1 VTLNV
6 KIEPVSGSF
15 EQSAKQLRDM
25 QAKAIPAAANMAA
38 SMLRAG
44 YVESIMHGG
53 KFGSR
58 WSDGLHVDVDHQVM
72 RSTITTRHDIPYA
85 GIFETGGTIKGNP
98 FLWIPLSGTDA
109 EGIPAKDYPGGVFS
123 ARKQGSG
130 RPLLFAISDKKPRYF
145 GIESVT
151 IPAKWNLRGVQAS
164 VMANFREFYDAAFKA
179 A

>member
-1 VTLNV
+1 
-6 KIEPVSGSF
+6 
-15 EQSAKQLRDM
+15 
-25 QAKAIPAAANMAA
+25 
-38 SMLRAG
+38 
-44 YVESIMHGG
+44 
-53 KFGSR
+53 
-58 WSDGLHVDVDHQVM
+58 
-72 RSTITTRHDIPYA
+72 
-85 GIFETGGTIKGNP
+85 
-98 FLWIPLSGTDA
+98 LSGTDA